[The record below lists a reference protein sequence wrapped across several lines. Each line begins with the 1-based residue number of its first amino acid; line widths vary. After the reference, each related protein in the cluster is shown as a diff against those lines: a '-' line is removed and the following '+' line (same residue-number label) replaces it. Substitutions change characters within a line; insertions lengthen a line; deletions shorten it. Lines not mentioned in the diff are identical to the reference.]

1 MRWQRILILGAAAA
15 AMAATSIPAVAAPP
29 PVLPITG
36 SVVVA
41 GTPVAGATVRLLV
54 VLDGPVA
61 GAVVDTAVTAANGTF
76 ALLPD
81 TDPAIE
87 EYAVFVVAD
96 DEVQGGYVGGGA
108 SSGVPAFTVPEL
120 VDGATYAA
128 GSAIGPIEV
137 LNSYLRGTVVDSV
150 TKAPVPGVVV
160 TARDEVDRT
169 IVYGRDTTNARGVF
183 VITGLSRDEYS
194 LRMNGLRVGYENGY
208 RACDRTVL
216 PWLDACTL
224 APGKTGRTLIDQL

>member
-1 MRWQRILILGAAAA
+1 MRWQRILILGAVAA
-15 AMAATSIPAVAAPP
+15 AMAATSIPAAAAPP

-36 SVVVA
+36 SLVVA
-41 GTPVAGATVRLLV
+41 GSAAEGVTVQLLQ
-54 VLDGPVA
+54 VLTGPVA
-61 GAVVDTAVTAANGTF
+61 GPVVDTDVTAADGSF
-76 ALLPD
+76 GLLPD
-81 TDPAIE
+81 ADPAVE

-96 DEVQGGYVGGGA
+96 DVVQGGYVGGVPPMTQQTLLDAVVYGP
-108 SSGVPAFTVPEL
+108 GV
-120 VDGATYAA
+120 
-128 GSAIGPIEV
+128 AIGPIETFY
-137 LNSYLRGTVVDSV
+137 SYLRGTVVDSV
-150 TKAPVPGVVV
+150 TRLPVAGVVV

-183 VITGLSRDEYS
+183 VITGLSRDEYA
-194 LRMNGLRVGYENGY
+194 LRLNGLRVGYENGY